1 MTRIQSVN
9 LDSTRKSLDA
19 TDRYV
24 NLARMTQD
32 ADSLHRIAA
41 DRFSCR
47 KFLPDPV
54 ADNTITDIVNT
65 ARHAPSWNNVQPWK
79 LTITKGAATD
89 AFRTALHA
97 RAASGATPE
106 PDLDWPTDYPG
117 VLGDRRR
124 TCGYQLYEAVG
135 IDRKDHAART
145 TQMLENFSLFDA
157 PHVAIVTSPKVL
169 GAYGALDCGGFL
181 TAFCLAAQARGVGT
195 ILQAAIAAQA
205 PFVRDWFDLPDD
217 DIILCAISFGHP
229 DMSHPINNYRTA
241 REAPDAIIDWKS

>member
-1 MTRIQSVN
+1 MDQRVN
-9 LDSTRKSLDA
+9 SDSPRKALDA
-19 TDRYV
+19 TDRCV
-24 NLARMTQD
+24 NLTRMTD
-32 ADSLHRIAA
+32 HADSLHQIATN
-41 DRFSCR
+41 RFSCR

-54 ADNTITDIVNT
+54 SDGVITDIVST

-79 LTITKGAATD
+79 LTITTGEATD
-89 AFRTALHA
+89 KFRSALHA
-97 RAASGATPE
+97 RAAAGASPE

-117 VLGDRRR
+117 ALGERRR

-135 IDRKDHAART
+135 IERHDHAART
-145 TQMLENFSLFDA
+145 AQMLENFSLFDA

-205 PFVRDWFDLPDD
+205 PFVRDWFDLPEEE
-217 DIILCAISFGHP
+217 IILCAISFGRP
-229 DMSHPINNYRTA
+229 DMSHPINTYRTA
-241 REAPDAIIDWKS
+241 RETPDALITWKS